1 MPPTQ
6 DSQTTLKLNLTC
18 IFLSARTRIYQYL
31 MADPVYEPCPFGLKL
46 RKFALDPVV
55 EIFFKN
61 AEKNTS
67 GGQNLA

>member
-1 MPPTQ
+1 
-6 DSQTTLKLNLTC
+6 
-18 IFLSARTRIYQYL
+18 

-55 EIFFKN
+55 DFFFKN